1 MDDILT
7 SLVDGELTIRQ
18 LLRRFGYGVRSPEA
32 ISAIRVQLSQARLA
46 TEPTFEAGP
55 LDTLIKVMPVS
66 RPAQDEGAPR
76 PSPQDAP
83 AAEVLDPA
91 PSPDDTATS
100 TASPDEI
107 PPQRAAG
114 DGAAESSGKGGEGGK
129 EEPAGQEAA
138 GEYPDEELP
147 AGTLRVGDLPSAHR
161 ELCTV
166 GPKDSLHKAITCMLQ
181 WEYSQIPVLEGAS
194 HLHGVVTWQS
204 VAMLYAHGHVP
215 SLAKATDE
223 DVQVVHDT
231 DSLLAALAT
240 ITASDYVLVRNQQG
254 EICGIV
260 TMADVATRFGE
271 LARPFFVIGE
281 IERLIRGLLT
291 PAFDHDPAVL
301 KATRKKTARVAEM
314 MFGDYMFLLKVPA
327 NWQKLNWPFVDQS
340 AFIDLLDAVR
350 KIRNSVAHFR
360 TTPLTVEENRQISQL
375 HGMLKKLAV

>member
-7 SLVDGELTIRQ
+7 SLVDSELTIRQ
-18 LLRRFGYGVRSPEA
+18 LLERFDYGVRSPAA

-55 LDTLIKVMPVS
+55 LDTQIKIIPVS
-66 RPAQDEGAPR
+66 RPAQDDGP
-76 PSPQDAP
+76 PSANPQDAP
-83 AAEVLDPA
+83 ATEVPDPS
-91 PSPDDTATS
+91 PSPDDT

-107 PPQRAAG
+107 PPQRAAD
-114 DGAAESSGKGGEGGK
+114 DGTEEPSGQ

-147 AGTLRVGDLPSAHR
+147 GGTLRVGDLLSDHR

-166 GPKDSLHKAITCMLQ
+166 GPRDSLHKAITCMLQ

-204 VAMLYAHGHVP
+204 VAMLYAHDHAP
-215 SLAKATDE
+215 TLAKATYN

-260 TMADVATRFGE
+260 TMADVATRFGD

-291 PAFDHDPAVL
+291 PIFDHDPAVL
-301 KATRKKTARVAEM
+301 KATGKKTDRVAEM
-314 MFGDYMFLLKVPA
+314 MFGNYKYLLKVPA
-327 NWQKLNWPFVDQS
+327 NWQKLGWPFVDQT
-340 AFIDLLDAVR
+340 AFIELLDDVR
-350 KIRNSVAHFR
+350 KIRNAVAHFR
-360 TTPLTVEENRQISQL
+360 TEPLTAEENRQIKQL

>member
-1 MDDILT
+1 M
-7 SLVDGELTIRQ
+7 
-18 LLRRFGYGVRSPEA
+18 
-32 ISAIRVQLSQARLA
+32 
-46 TEPTFEAGP
+46 
-55 LDTLIKVMPVS
+55 
-66 RPAQDEGAPR
+66 
-76 PSPQDAP
+76 
-83 AAEVLDPA
+83 
-91 PSPDDTATS
+91 
-100 TASPDEI
+100 
-107 PPQRAAG
+107 
-114 DGAAESSGKGGEGGK
+114 
-129 EEPAGQEAA
+129 
-138 GEYPDEELP
+138 
-147 AGTLRVGDLPSAHR
+147 
-161 ELCTV
+161 
-166 GPKDSLHKAITCMLQ
+166 
-181 WEYSQIPVLEGAS
+181 
-194 HLHGVVTWQS
+194 
-204 VAMLYAHGHVP
+204 
-215 SLAKATDE
+215 AKATDE